1 MQCPKCGYNSFDYND
16 SCPRCHR
23 DLTSV
28 RQELGLLAVRPQ
40 PAPFLKTL
48 IGAAAEG
55 GEFTFQGKETER
67 PGADETAAEE
77 AKEALEVEAETLI
90 EAEAEP
96 AVETEVEGIAF
107 EMPAPEARPTLR
119 VARAPAK
126 VEEGPS
132 LELTADEEEPELEL
146 TLESEASS
154 LKLAAEEEE
163 PAVTLEQEVA
173 PALEEA
179 ATVIMEEPP
188 ARPLRVS
195 AVEPPVVSAV
205 EPPVV
210 SAVEPPAEEVS
221 LELGEEPEDLSVEVA
236 RVQAELQKEEEKG
249 LDLADFEIKMDEEKK
264 AAPAKLGRES
274 GGETIILEAE
284 KPRAPEPALKVIPLS
299 ETMEEELDLS
309 DLKLGPDSEEE
320 DLDLGEIE
328 KLDLSGLDEETEGKE
343 EDFSLSLA
351 DVEEEPAAKAAG
363 QDVDI
368 SEDKTV
374 ILEEAAAA
382 PAPSKTPAAPKK
394 GAGDSDEIELD
405 LTDLKIDD

>member
-55 GEFTFQGKETER
+55 GEFTFQGQEAER
-67 PGADETAAEE
+67 LEADETAAEE
-77 AKEALEVEAETLI
+77 AKEALEVEAETSI

-119 VARAPAK
+119 VAKAPAK

-132 LELTADEEEPELEL
+132 LELVAEEEESELEL

-163 PAVTLEQEVA
+163 PAVSLEQEAA

-205 EPPVV
+205 EPP
-210 SAVEPPAEEVS
+210 AQEVS

-309 DLKLGPDSEEE
+309 DLKLGPDSGEE

-374 ILEEAAAA
+374 ILEEAVAA
-382 PAPSKTPAAPKK
+382 PALSKTPAAPKK

-405 LTDLKIDD
+405 LTDLKIDDD